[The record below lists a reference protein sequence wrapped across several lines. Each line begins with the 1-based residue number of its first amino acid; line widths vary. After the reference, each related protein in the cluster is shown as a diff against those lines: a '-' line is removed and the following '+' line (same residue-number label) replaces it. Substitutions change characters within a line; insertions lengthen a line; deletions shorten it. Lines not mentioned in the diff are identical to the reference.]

1 LDRDRIAVSRDNKN
15 SYTSATGVG
24 TTGRDRDLRRSDLG
38 NTSTGSVGRD
48 YLGRDEKSDN
58 RNRDFQRSNKKTFY
72 EFKEQ
77 RNKNPWINNSRNEGN
92 KGFDRRS
99 NERGNNSGFDQRR
112 EGPSGIDRE
121 RRPIDRAGTQRDS
134 EKNRGGYDRTPPVG
148 FKNQREDWNRS
159 PLGDRSGNVGER
171 NRDNWD
177 DGGNILNRD
186 RGSSPM
192 DRRGGRQRSGPSNT
206 VLSGANSVPVKTEQN
221 QVVQRRGK
229 SPFGA
234 SERNGRSRS
243 RERLLPPQA
252 LNRSAGNLSDNR
264 DHNREDRRSA
274 HERERSPRNDRNIRS
289 GGDHF
294 DRRRSSPRDG
304 NRGSVDRFPP
314 RRDRERGGESFD
326 DRHDKD
332 RRKEYAGLSSMDSRL
347 DRSGSRETRV
357 SEKIQDGNF
366 KSLRGLEEG
375 TFLGFQQ
382 RQNFTF

>member
-1 LDRDRIAVSRDNKN
+1 MVAQLLSSLILGKREKRSISSDRHGGSNQIPSRNRRSSHSPLPGSSAKKRRSSGGQSDDRQRDHKLDRDRIAVSRDNKN

-159 PLGDRSGNVGER
+159 PLGDRSGNVGDR

-177 DGGNILNRD
+177 DG
-186 RGSSPM
+186 
-192 DRRGGRQRSGPSNT
+192 
-206 VLSGANSVPVKTEQN
+206 
-221 QVVQRRGK
+221 
-229 SPFGA
+229 
-234 SERNGRSRS
+234 
-243 RERLLPPQA
+243 
-252 LNRSAGNLSDNR
+252 
-264 DHNREDRRSA
+264 
-274 HERERSPRNDRNIRS
+274 
-289 GGDHF
+289 
-294 DRRRSSPRDG
+294 
-304 NRGSVDRFPP
+304 
-314 RRDRERGGESFD
+314 
-326 DRHDKD
+326 
-332 RRKEYAGLSSMDSRL
+332 
-347 DRSGSRETRV
+347 
-357 SEKIQDGNF
+357 
-366 KSLRGLEEG
+366 
-375 TFLGFQQ
+375 
-382 RQNFTF
+382 